1 MKTTVLFIQLGT
13 PDEPTVAATRSYLSE
28 FLNDSRVIDLPG
40 WKRYLLVNLII
51 VPFRSPK
58 SAKAYQEL
66 FHLSDNTL
74 PLLKYT
80 RQLTEKISKK
90 FQGRVNFEFAMRYG
104 NPSIKNVLSKIKKNL
119 PQKLIIFPLYPQYAS
134 STSGTAYEMIMKEIG
149 QWWVIPEIIFAG
161 PYATHPAYIEA
172 MQTIAKPY
180 VENESWDHFLMSY
193 HGLPIRHLQ
202 KNYPEKNCPD
212 CDCEK
217 VYDQDNFFCYKAACY
232 ATSKKLAEALNIPKD
247 KYTVVF
253 QSRLGKEPWIEPYAS
268 DIIQQLAGQGK
279 KKILM
284 LAPSFTADCLET
296 VIEIGEEYKAEF
308 LSAGGEKFA
317 WVPSLND
324 ETVWIEALTSIL
336 QPYISLNNESAQ

>member
-1 MKTTVLFIQLGT
+1 M
-13 PDEPTVAATRSYLSE
+13 
-28 FLNDSRVIDLPG
+28 
-40 WKRYLLVNLII
+40 
-51 VPFRSPK
+51 
-58 SAKAYQEL
+58 
-66 FHLSDNTL
+66 
-74 PLLKYT
+74 
-80 RQLTEKISKK
+80 
-90 FQGRVNFEFAMRYG
+90 
-104 NPSIKNVLSKIKKNL
+104 
-119 PQKLIIFPLYPQYAS
+119 
-134 STSGTAYEMIMKEIG
+134 
-149 QWWVIPEIIFAG
+149 
-161 PYATHPAYIEA
+161 
-172 MQTIAKPY
+172 
-180 VENESWDHFLMSY
+180 
-193 HGLPIRHLQ
+193 
-202 KNYPEKNCPD
+202 
-212 CDCEK
+212 
-217 VYDQDNFFCYKAACY
+217 YDQDNFFCYKAACY